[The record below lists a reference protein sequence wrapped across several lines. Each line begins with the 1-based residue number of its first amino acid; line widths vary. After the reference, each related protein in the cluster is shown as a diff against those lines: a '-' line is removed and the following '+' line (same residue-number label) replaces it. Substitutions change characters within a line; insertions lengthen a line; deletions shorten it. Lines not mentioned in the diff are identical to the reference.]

1 MDLNDKNHTDSD
13 MLYIQNGK
21 GEFKVEINEFEGN
34 PLDIAA
40 NNTLRFATVGKE
52 SDIDFSEVRFN
63 DGGIYD
69 ITFKVSSTETDKESP
84 DTDNKDDDYNGS
96 GLNPSKPGD
105 SNVDNDNSYN
115 FFLSGIESASVNN
128 GG

>member
-52 SDIDFSEVRFN
+52 SDIDFSQQ
-63 DGGIYD
+63 Y
-69 ITFKVSSTETDKESP
+69 
-84 DTDNKDDDYNGS
+84 
-96 GLNPSKPGD
+96 
-105 SNVDNDNSYN
+105 
-115 FFLSGIESASVNN
+115 
-128 GG
+128 